1 MFLEKH
7 CEEFHVALWRVGGQ
21 KFGIRLAVAGSTL
34 RINAITGSWI
44 QEMNQRC
51 RTCRVVQILDQQ
63 LLEND
68 QVVSVNGQTELPRMV
83 EELGNLEVECC
94 HLRVQRHPL
103 EARLPNQHLAAAAA
117 AATRPVQNLLRP
129 EPPHLQTIDEPG
141 YHGLPM
147 QTPNGTPVA
156 ASLPPLATPERL
168 RHMQSADFSETASVL
183 TLQGTENF
191 AATAQAASSAV
202 LSRIARPPL
211 RMPNGNGLYLE
222 PVPPSLQAVP
232 AGLSAEER
240 QHPQPAFASGASAF
254 GVASAPAPR
263 GPHQAQV
270 IKNYDPFSE
279 PENGYLGV
287 VEGTMVTVQS
297 GSRAA
302 PEARNRFRCD
312 YVFAWKKDE
321 QKSRGWLPVD
331 ILDNMP
337 ATDM

>member
-1 MFLEKH
+1 MVLEKH
-7 CEEFHVALWRVGGQ
+7 CEEFHVALWRMGGQ
-21 KFGIRLAVAGSTL
+21 KLGIKLAVAFSTL

-51 RTCRVVQILDQQ
+51 RTCRVVQILHQQ

-68 QVVSVNGQTELPRMV
+68 QVVSVNGKTELPRMV
-83 EELGNLEVECC
+83 EELSNLKVECC
-94 HLRVQRHPL
+94 HLRVRRHPL
-103 EARLPNQHLAAAAA
+103 EARLPNQHPAGAAAV
-117 AATRPVQNLLRP
+117 ATRPVQNLLLP
-129 EPPHLQTIDEPG
+129 EPPHLQMIDEPG
-141 YHGLPM
+141 PHGLPM
-147 QTPNGTPVA
+147 QTPNCTPVA
-156 ASLPPLATPERL
+156 ASFPPLDTPERL

-191 AATAQAASSAV
+191 AATAQAAAAAAV
-202 LSRIARPPL
+202 AQAARPPPQ
-211 RMPNGNGLYLE
+211 MPNGNGPYLE
-222 PVPPSLQAVP
+222 PVPPRLPGDP
-232 AGLSAEER
+232 AGLPAEEQ
-240 QHPQPAFASGASAF
+240 QHHQPASASGASAF
-254 GVASAPAPR
+254 GIAVAPVPR

-270 IKNYDPFSE
+270 IKHYDPFSE

-287 VEGTMVTVQS
+287 FEGTMVTVQS

-331 ILDNMP
+331 ILDNLP